1 VTENSTRSLR
11 VERNPAPVR
20 TQVIDN
26 LRQAIIDRRF
36 LPGQRLIER
45 ELVELTGVSRTS
57 IREALRE
64 LTAEGLVTSVPN
76 KGNVVTTVSPKEA
89 AQLYEVRSALEGLA
103 GRIFVLNASAK
114 ARYDLAKAMQEI
126 ERAASA
132 GVSILE
138 PKDRFYDVLFAG
150 GGNDALRLIAG
161 SLHAR
166 ISMLRSLSLS
176 LPGRTAQSLTELHD
190 ILTAVEANDAD
201 AAAAACS
208 RHVEAAGRAAI
219 EALTKGQPAE
229 VV

>member
-1 VTENSTRSLR
+1 MTENSTRPLR

-36 LPGQRLIER
+36 VPGQRLIER

-64 LTAEGLVTSVPN
+64 LTAEGLVTSIPN
-76 KGNVVTTVSPKEA
+76 KGNVVTTVSAKEA

-103 GRIFVLNASAK
+103 GRIFVRNASAK
-114 ARYDLAKAMQEI
+114 DRYGLAKAVADI
-126 ERAASA
+126 ERAANA
-132 GVSILE
+132 DKSILE
-138 PKDRFYDVLFAG
+138 SKDRFYDILFAG
-150 GGNDALRLIAG
+150 GGNDALRLIASG
-161 SLHAR
+161 LHAR
-166 ISMLRSLSLS
+166 ISVLRSLSLS
-176 LPGRTAQSLTELHD
+176 LPGRTEQSLAELRD
-190 ILTAVEANDAD
+190 ILAAVKANDAD
-201 AAAAACS
+201 AAGEACA

-219 EALTKGQPAE
+219 EALAKGQSE

>member
-1 VTENSTRSLR
+1 
-11 VERNPAPVR
+11 
-20 TQVIDN
+20 
-26 LRQAIIDRRF
+26 LRQAIIDCRF

-76 KGNVVTTVSPKEA
+76 KGNVVTRVSAKEA

-103 GRIFVLNASAK
+103 GRIFVRNASAK
-114 ARYDLAKAMQEI
+114 SRYDLAEAMRDI

-138 PKDRFYDVLFAG
+138 PKDRFYDILFAG
-150 GGNDALRLIAG
+150 GGNDALR
-161 SLHAR
+161 
-166 ISMLRSLSLS
+166 LSLS
-176 LPGRTAQSLTELHD
+176 LPGRTAQSLTELRD
-190 ILTAVEANDAD
+190 ILAAVEANDAD
-201 AAAAACS
+201 GAANACA

-219 EALTKGQPAE
+219 EALTKGEAAE
-229 VV
+229 VL